1 MPICCIIPARYNSK
15 RLPGKP
21 LLKIQ
26 KKEILLLTYE
36 KAKKIFLEKNIY
48 VFTDSTKV
56 KKKLNTKIKN
66 LIIFNKSFINGTSR
80 ASYGLRYIKKK
91 YSGALILSCDNPF
104 INDSAIKNTINCFKK
119 IEKQKNYC
127 AATIHCKKLKEKTNK
142 NIAKL
147 VISKNNDVLYI
158 SRSNIPFNPIN
169 KKFYL
174 THHGPVCIKID
185 HLRQYSRLKMTTL
198 QKLEDNEWLNFIE
211 RGYKIKSFLVN
222 NIFPEIN
229 TKNDLNYYRKKKK

>member
-66 LIIFNKSFINGTSR
+66 LIVFNKSFINGTSR
-80 ASYGLRYIKKK
+80 ASYG
-91 YSGALILSCDNPF
+91 
-104 INDSAIKNTINCFKK
+104 
-119 IEKQKNYC
+119 
-127 AATIHCKKLKEKTNK
+127 
-142 NIAKL
+142 
-147 VISKNNDVLYI
+147 
-158 SRSNIPFNPIN
+158 
-169 KKFYL
+169 
-174 THHGPVCIKID
+174 
-185 HLRQYSRLKMTTL
+185 
-198 QKLEDNEWLNFIE
+198 
-211 RGYKIKSFLVN
+211 
-222 NIFPEIN
+222 
-229 TKNDLNYYRKKKK
+229 